1 MGTTFSMPI
10 TVISVSGSVR
20 HIRPLP
26 SDSTTSSVPVSA
38 TPKLAPE
45 IATLARRNRSRRCV
59 RAAMASR
66 RGSAVSDGSTPGI
79 SRRKISRI
87 SARLRWI
94 AGTRMCEGR
103 SPPSWTISS
112 ARSVSL
118 ASIPAASS
126 ASLSP
131 ISWVAMDLTLTTSVW
146 PVARTRSVTMRLAS
160 LASRAQCTTPP
171 RAVTC
176 SSNRWRCSSRR
187 AIVAVLIA
195 SPARRSASQSSSSAT
210 TAARLLRITVVAW
223 PRLRRSW
230 VSASAVRAA
239 SGNDCVPRRCPTPAG
254 ATTGIPR
261 SVLMAP
267 PREEVRR
274 ALMTPPG
281 SRPGAPCGCPSA
293 AGTARRRC
301 ASGRTRRPP

>member
-1 MGTTFSMPI
+1 MPI

-20 HIRPLP
+20 HMRPLP

-38 TPKLAPE
+38 TAKLAPE
-45 IATLARRNRSRRCV
+45 IATLARRNRSRRCL

-66 RGSAVSDGSTPGI
+66 RGSAVNSGSTPGI

-87 SARLRWI
+87 SARLRWM
-94 AGTRMCEGR
+94 AGTRMWEGR

-118 ASIPAASS
+118 ASMPAASS

-131 ISWVAMDLTLTTSVW
+131 ISCVAMDLTLTTSVC

-160 LASRAQCTTPP
+160 LASRAQCTVPP

-176 SSNRWRCSSRR
+176 ASNWRRCSSRR
-187 AIVAVLIA
+187 AMVAVLMA
-195 SPARRSASQSSSSAT
+195 SPARRSCSQSSSSAT
-210 TAARLLRITVVAW
+210 TAARLSRITAVAC

-230 VSASAVRAA
+230 VSASASFAA
-239 SGNDCVPRRCPTPAG
+239 AGNERVPRRCPTPPG

-261 SVLMAP
+261 SVIGTS
-267 PREEVRR
+267 V
-274 ALMTPPG
+274 G
-281 SRPGAPCGCPSA
+281 S
-293 AGTARRRC
+293 
-301 ASGRTRRPP
+301 